1 MKKRLSS
8 AMSIL
13 LAAVMLLMSVPFSVS
28 AASDDQMIISA
39 STKNAVPGQTVDID
53 ISMINNPGISSVGL
67 SVAYDSDIL
76 TIENITFNPE
86 IGGSTQA
93 SQYTRNPAKIIW
105 ISPTSNYTN
114 DAVLA
119 TFTFRVNADIQD
131 NIATDIELSYDPDD
145 IYDIDEN
152 NIECLL
158 ENGKVNV
165 VASEPGDI
173 NGDGKVNN
181 KDATRLMQFLSAWD
195 VFVNEPCLDTNGD
208 GKVNNKDATRLMQ
221 FLAGWDVELH
231 VGEKTVTVCT
241 HSLSKTEASAPSCEA
256 DGNIAFWYCSKCG
269 KYFADANAVR
279 EIKQEDT
286 VIDATGHT
294 IVVDEAVPATYTNT
308 GLTEGSHCITC
319 GKVIIEQEVTPK
331 LVSNTANIT
340 YKLVN
345 NDSYLSMQ
353 TIDNPNPN
361 VYTVGEELVLSN
373 DLSVPGYTFIG
384 WFDSFASN
392 ATQIKSILSN
402 EKRDITLYAHWETY
416 KYKIQYESDLIPVDD
431 DYYTV
436 NQSKALPTP
445 KISGYSFV
453 GWSDENGNIIK
464 RIPIGTIGDK
474 TYTAN
479 WLSDRNQAFT
489 YKNVD
494 EPIILEEDNKILFT
508 YEIGEIRNVPISV
521 IHDFGKIVGGGVA
534 SEQTVTHSKTVSD
547 SEIKNYAKTV
557 ANATTENYGIT
568 LSNGWSDGMTV
579 SEEYCKQNGLTQEE
593 AQSLATN
600 ESNNWYVSSGKSGSS
615 TTTTFNTTDTTDMKT
630 GTQNNSGTASASQEG
645 SKSSTH
651 TEESHKDFGF
661 EESVS
666 ASGRIGPVKVSGEL
680 SANQSF
686 GDSKSD
692 STTESSKNALS
703 ASATVS
709 SGTEHQGG
717 TVTHTGS
724 NSTST
729 GSWNSESGRGGS
741 KSVTNTV
748 STSKIISELISE
760 KTGYG
765 KSFIKTGSET
775 SNQGFSSEQSTSDSY
790 STGIT
795 YSTSESDSFTETIS
809 TTNTIEGYHRWVWA
823 TTAHVFMIVGYDI
836 ATSSYFTC
844 NYSIMDA
851 DNVKRF
857 EDYSYNTAS
866 YDDNQTS
873 VISFEIPTDIKD
885 YVSDRIAGSKGL
897 QYSRDGKVT
906 GYSGTDDFVIIPEYK
921 VINGTV
927 IKVTGIA
934 ENAFKGKVKL
944 QNGSDEFLG
953 IELSEFITEIEPSTF
968 AGCSSLKYI
977 DLKNVTSIGS
987 NAFSGCSSLKT
998 TKLNDNI
1005 TYLGENAFENLDA
1018 LLVYASNKSVAEAT
1032 VNSGAKSIAL
1042 IISEKC
1048 NDLEDVDLEVP
1059 ESTEFF
1065 GFYGSRTAPRT
1076 FNNVRIV
1083 SHADETLILNAN
1095 FVSTQKTPVAI
1106 SSDTVLW
1113 GESSVTAP
1121 YFCLVFTA
1129 ENTNLSIYGESEF
1142 SSQKGDAILTKNLS
1156 INNVDDE
1163 LYSRFIMN
1171 GNVLL
1176 YGEVTGSEYLSFN
1189 SGQILHITEEEYA
1202 RFLNGV
1208 FNVRFDP
1215 NGGSVE
1221 TESKTV
1227 YYGSEYGELPTATRD
1242 YYTFDGWYTDPN
1254 SGNQV
1259 TENTI
1264 FEQSEDVSLYAHW
1277 TKNTSSD
1284 WVPAIEVPDDAE
1296 IVAEKWTYKQKETT
1310 SSGSSSMD
1318 GWVKY
1323 DTQITSYG
1331 PEQGPVYYD
1340 PSNGVRQVRSESY
1353 WIRDNYKTVWHY
1365 SRSISGPSG
1374 WNSYNVNISPS
1385 WGYLAY
1391 SQEIVLEDWERLG
1404 CTDSNWKGLGPR
1416 YGKYYYGGFDC
1427 PYWFNEWSES
1437 VYVNSD
1443 YGTRWYYRDPV
1454 YTYYYYRYVDKEST
1468 TIIEPSSTISG
1479 IVHWVKY
1486 VPKHTNEFAPQEFD
1500 ALIMHKESQKPIE
1513 SHDGN
1518 IIVGTEN
1525 RSIGRY
1531 QTWHFTRF
1539 SDGSYK
1545 ITSHADEKVID
1556 LEGLSTV
1563 SGANIMVHDSNDGD
1577 NQRWYLQ
1584 EYNGGYNIVPKCSP
1598 IGVMDLTNGKT
1609 DDFTNVQFCHYN
1621 GSSAQT
1627 FSIRMIP
1634 DLEAY
1639 LAGTE

>member
-1 MKKRLSS
+1 MKKCLKSTL
-8 AMSIL
+8 AIL
-13 LAAVMLLMSVPFSVS
+13 LTAVMLLSVVPFGVS
-28 AASDDQMIISA
+28 AAETGKLKFTVSN
-39 STKNAVPGQTVDID
+39 KNAVPGETVDVD
-53 ISMINNPGISSVGL
+53 IVMSNNPGIASVSLNVG
-67 SVAYDSDIL
+67 YDSDIL
-76 TIENITFNPE
+76 TVENITFNSDM
-86 IGGSTQA
+86 GGTTQT
-93 SQYTRNPAKIIW
+93 SQLTKNPAKIIW
-105 ISPTSNYTN
+105 ISSTSNYN
-114 DAVLA
+114 GDATVA
-119 TFTFRVNADIQD
+119 TITFRVNADITD
-131 NIATDIELSYDPDD
+131 NVATNVELTYDPDD
-145 IYDIDEN
+145 IYNIAED
-152 NIECLL
+152 NIECDIV
-158 ENGKVNV
+158 NGVVNV
-165 VASEPGDI
+165 VAAVPGDI
-173 NGDGKVNN
+173 NGDTKVNN
-181 KDATRLMQFLSAWD
+181 KDVTRLLQYLAQWD
-195 VFVNEPCLDTNGD
+195 VFVNAPTLDTNGD
-208 GKVNNKDATRLMQ
+208 SKVNNKDVTRLMQ
-221 FLAGWDVELH
+221 YLAHWDVEIF
-231 VGEKTVTVCT
+231 VG
-241 HSLSKTEASAPSCEA
+241 SQSSSACSHQLTKIDAVSATCEEN
-256 DGNIAFWYCSKCG
+256 GHTTYWKCSKCK
-269 KYFADANAVR
+269 KYYADANAVR

-286 VIDATGHT
+286 IVAATEHT
-294 IVVDEAVPATYTNT
+294 IVIDEAVPATYIDT
-308 GLTEGSHCITC
+308 GLTEGSHCLTC
-319 GKVIIEQEVTPK
+319 GKIIVPQEVIPK
-331 LVSNTANIT
+331 LNHNTANIT

-353 TIDNPNPN
+353 TIGNPNPN

-373 DLSVPGYTFIG
+373 DLSVPGYTFVG
-384 WFDSFASN
+384 WYDSFADN
-392 ATQIKSILSN
+392 ATQIKKINSN
-402 EKRDITLYAHWETY
+402 ENRDITLYAHWETY
-416 KYKIQYESDLIPVDD
+416 KYKIQYESDLIPVND

-453 GWSDENGNIIK
+453 GWSDDNGEIIK
-464 RIPIGTIGDK
+464 RIPIGTIGNK

-494 EPIILEEDNKILFT
+494 DPIILEEDNKILFT

-534 SEQTVTHSKTVSD
+534 SEQTVTHSKTVSN
-547 SEIKNYAKTV
+547 SEINNYAKTV

-568 LSNGWSDGMTV
+568 LSSGWSDGMTV
-579 SEEYCKQNGLTQEE
+579 SEEYCKQHGLTQEE
-593 AQSLATN
+593 AKSLATN

-615 TTTTFNTTDTTDMKT
+615 TTTSFNTTDTTDLTT
-630 GTQNNSGTASASQEG
+630 GTQNNTDTGSFNVEG

-651 TEESHKDFGF
+651 TEEDHRDFGF
-661 EESVS
+661 KESVS
-666 ASGRIGPVKVSGEL
+666 ASGHLGPVKLSG
-680 SANQSF
+680 SFQANQSF
-686 GDSKSD
+686 GSSESD
-692 STTESSKNALS
+692 STTNSSKAALGTS
-703 ASATVS
+703 VTVAQ
-709 SGTEHQGG
+709 GTEHQGG

-741 KSVTNTV
+741 SSVTNTV
-748 STSKIISELISE
+748 STSKIVSELISE

-836 ATSSYFTC
+836 STSSYFTC
-844 NYSIMDA
+844 NYSILDE

-857 EDYSYNTAS
+857 EDYSYNTGS

-968 AGCSSLKYI
+968 TGCSALKYI

-1048 NDLEDVDLEVP
+1048 NNLEDVDLEVP

-1065 GFYGSRTAPRT
+1065 GFYGSRTVPRT

-1095 FVSTQKTPVAI
+1095 FVSTQKTPVTI

-1121 YFCLVFTA
+1121 YFCLVFTS

-1176 YGEVTGSEYLSFN
+1176 CGEVTGSEYLSFN
-1189 SGQILHITEEEYA
+1189 SGQILHITEEEYS

-1208 FNVRFDP
+1208 YNVHFNS

-1221 TESKTV
+1221 TEAKTV
-1227 YYGSEYGELPTATRD
+1227 YYNSEYGELPVPSRD
-1242 YYTFDGWYTDPN
+1242 YYNFDGWYTDSQN
-1254 SGNQV
+1254 GEKIES
-1259 TENTI
+1259 NTI
-1264 FEQSEDVSLYAHW
+1264 FDKNNDITLYAHW
-1277 TKNTSSD
+1277 TLKPIKGWVEADQMPADAQLVSS
-1284 WVPAIEVPDDAE
+1284 
-1296 IVAEKWTYKQKETT
+1296 KWAYTEREYT
-1310 SSGSSSMD
+1310 SSGSSSMS
-1318 GWVKY
+1318 GWTRY
-1323 DTQITSYG
+1323 DAKVTSWGNWSGWQNSYIASSESRKVETRWIAPTYYTQYNYSRYRTTPGTKFYSG
-1331 PEQGPVYYD
+1331 PWAGTWSGYYCGTYEERGWGGQLGVYSTDQGFTIYNTWND
-1340 PSNGVRQVRSESY
+1340 PWYNQSTRQVEA
-1353 WIRDNYKTVWHY
+1353 TA
-1365 SRSISGPSG
+1365 
-1374 WNSYNVNISPS
+1374 
-1385 WGYLAY
+1385 GYTQY
-1391 SQEIVLEDWERLG
+1391 
-1404 CTDSNWKGLGPR
+1404 R
-1416 YGKYYYGGFDC
+1416 YCD
-1427 PYWFNEWSES
+1427 
-1437 VYVNSD
+1437 
-1443 YGTRWYYRDPV
+1443 GT
-1454 YTYYYYRYVDKEST
+1454 YTYYYYRDVNKEATSDPT
-1468 TIIEPSSTISG
+1468 GTQNVSNIKK
-1479 IVHWVKY
+1479 WVQY
-1486 VPKHTNEFAPQEFD
+1486 
-1500 ALIMHKESQKPIE
+1500 
-1513 SHDGN
+1513 
-1518 IIVGTEN
+1518 
-1525 RSIGRY
+1525 R
-1531 QTWHFTRF
+1531 
-1539 SDGSYK
+1539 
-1545 ITSHADEKVID
+1545 EK
-1556 LEGLSTV
+1556 
-1563 SGANIMVHDSNDGD
+1563 
-1577 NQRWYLQ
+1577 
-1584 EYNGGYNIVPKCSP
+1584 
-1598 IGVMDLTNGKT
+1598 
-1609 DDFTNVQFCHYN
+1609 
-1621 GSSAQT
+1621 
-1627 FSIRMIP
+1627 
-1634 DLEAY
+1634 
-1639 LAGTE
+1639 